1 MGAQT
6 TQSLA
11 KARESLSGHSA
22 TSELAASLFAAAL
35 GLSGSK
41 ALRGALADSSA
52 EQKALQV
59 LAKGAF
65 ASLSTDAK
73 ALIGELVALR
83 WSSPLDLQAAL
94 EELGIRVLAGVSGGS
109 SDLVGE
115 LLAVS
120 KLIHSDPEV
129 ELAVG
134 SKRAPANAKAHLVGA
149 LIGGKVSAEAEA
161 IVRHLVADPRGRRIG
176 RMLMNAAEIVA
187 DQGGKGLAVVS
198 VAKPLNAG
206 QLGLIDD
213 LVQKKYHR
221 PHYIAQQIDDRVV
234 GGARIRVGDDV
245 IDGSVATRL
254 QDLRMKLAG

>member
-6 TQSLA
+6 THSLVTARSSLA
-11 KARESLSGHSA
+11 GYSA
-22 TSELAASLFAAAL
+22 SSELAASLFAAAL

-41 ALRGALADSSA
+41 ALRGALGDASAD
-52 EQKALQV
+52 QKALLS

-73 ALIGELVALR
+73 ALIGELVLLG
-83 WSSPLDLQAAL
+83 WSSPNDLQAAL
-94 EELGIRVLAGVSGGS
+94 EELGIRTLAEVSGES

-120 KLIHSDPEV
+120 QLIHSDPEV

-134 SKRAPANAKAHLVGA
+134 SKRASAEAKAQLVHA
-149 LIGGKVSAEAEA
+149 LIGGKVSAQAEA
-161 IVRHLVADPRGRRIG
+161 IVRHLVSDPRGRRIG
-176 RMLMNAAEIVA
+176 RMLMSSAEIVA
-187 DQGGKGLAVVS
+187 DQGGKGVAVVS
-198 VAKPLNAG
+198 VAKPLSAA
-206 QLGLIDD
+206 QLGQIEQ
-213 LVQKKYHR
+213 LVRKKYDR
-221 PHYIAQQIDDRVV
+221 PHYIAQHIDDTVV

>member
-6 TQSLA
+6 TQSLIE
-11 KARESLSGHSA
+11 ARSSLGGYSA
-22 TSELAASLFAAAL
+22 TSELASSLFAAAL

-52 EQKALQV
+52 DQKALQA
-59 LAKGAF
+59 LASSAF

-73 ALIGELVALR
+73 KLIGSLVSLP
-83 WSSPLDLQAAL
+83 WSTPEDLQAAL
-94 EELGIRVLAGVSGGS
+94 EELGIRMLAQVAGE

-115 LLAVS
+115 LLAIQA
-120 KLIHSDPEV
+120 LIHSDPEV

-134 SKRAPANAKAHLVGA
+134 SKRASAEAKATLVSA
-149 LIGGKVSAEAEA
+149 LVGGKVSAEAEA
-161 IVRHLVADPRGRRIG
+161 IVRHLVSDSRGRRIG
-176 RMLMNAAEIVA
+176 RMLGDAAEIVA
-187 DQGGKGLAVVS
+187 DQGGKGLAVVT
-198 VAKPLNAG
+198 VATPLSAT
-206 QLGLIDD
+206 QQAHIEKLLE
-213 LVQKKYHR
+213 KKYQR
-221 PHYIAQQIDDRVV
+221 PHYIAQRTDDSVV

>member
-6 TQSLA
+6 THSLV
-11 KARESLSGHSA
+11 KARLSLGGYSA
-22 TSELAASLFAAAL
+22 TGELAASLFAAAL

-41 ALRGALADSSA
+41 ALRGALGDSSA
-52 EQKALQV
+52 DQKTLQG
-59 LAKGAF
+59 LAKRAF
-65 ASLSTDAK
+65 ASLSTDAR
-73 ALIGELVALR
+73 ALIGELVTLR
-83 WSSPLDLQAAL
+83 WSSPNDLQAAL
-94 EELGIRVLAGVSGGS
+94 EELGIRALAEVSGGS

-120 KLIHSDPEV
+120 QLIHADPEV

-134 SKRAPANAKAHLVGA
+134 SKRAPAQAKAKLVGA
-149 LIGGKVSAEAEA
+149 LIGGKVSVEAEA

-176 RMLMNAAEIVA
+176 RMLMNSAEIVA

-198 VAKPLNAG
+198 VAKPLSAQ
-206 QLGLIDD
+206 QLGHIDE

-221 PHYIAQQIDDRVV
+221 PHYIAQQIDASVV

>member
-6 TQSLA
+6 TQSLV
-11 KARESLSGHSA
+11 KARVSLGGYTA
-22 TSELAASLFAAAL
+22 TSELASSLFAAAL

-41 ALRGALADSSA
+41 ALRGALGDSSA
-52 EQKALQV
+52 DQKALQA

-73 ALIGELVALR
+73 ALIGELVSLP
-83 WSSPLDLQAAL
+83 WSSANDLQAAL
-94 EELGIRVLAGVSGGS
+94 EELGIRTLAEVSGD

-115 LLAVS
+115 LLAIS
-120 KLIHSDPEV
+120 SLIHSDPEV

-134 SKRAPANAKAHLVGA
+134 SKRASSQAKATLVSA
-149 LIGGKVSAEAEA
+149 LIGGKVSPEAEA
-161 IVRHLVADPRGRRIG
+161 IVRHLVSDSRGRRIG
-176 RMLMNAAEIVA
+176 RMLMNSAEIVA

-198 VAKPLNAG
+198 VAKPLSAAQHAHIE
-206 QLGLIDD
+206 QL
-213 LVQKKYHR
+213 VEKKYQR
-221 PHYIAQQIDDRVV
+221 PHYIAQQIDDSVV

>member
-6 TQSLA
+6 AQSLA
-11 KARESLSGHSA
+11 KARSSLGGYAAS
-22 TSELAASLFAAAL
+22 SELASSLFAAAL

-41 ALRGALADSSA
+41 ALRGALSDSSA
-52 EQKALQV
+52 DQKALHA

-73 ALIGELVALR
+73 ALIGELVSFP
-83 WSSPLDLQAAL
+83 WSSPNDLQAAL
-94 EELGIRVLAGVSGGS
+94 EELGIRVLAEVSGD

-120 KLIHSDPEV
+120 RVIHSDPEV

-134 SKRAPANAKAHLVGA
+134 SKRASGEAKAHLVSA
-149 LIGGKVSAEAEA
+149 LVGGKVSTEAET
-161 IVRHLVADPRGRRIG
+161 IVRHLVQDSRGRRIG
-176 RMLMNAAEIVA
+176 RMLSTCAEIVA
-187 DQGGKGLAVVS
+187 DQGGKGLAVVT
-198 VAKPLNAG
+198 VAKPLSAA
-206 QLGLIDD
+206 QFAQIEKLLE
-213 LVQKKYHR
+213 KKYQR
-221 PHYIAQQIDDRVV
+221 PHYIAQQIDDSVV

>member
-6 TQSLA
+6 TQSLV
-11 KARESLSGHSA
+11 KARASLGGYTA
-22 TSELAASLFAAAL
+22 TSELANSLFAAAL

-41 ALRGALADSSA
+41 ALRGALGDSSA
-52 EQKALQV
+52 DQKALQE

-73 ALIGELVALR
+73 ALIGELVSLP
-83 WSSPLDLQAAL
+83 WSSANDLQAAL
-94 EELGIRVLAGVSGGS
+94 EELGIRTLAEVSGH

-115 LLAVS
+115 LLAIS
-120 KLIHSDPEV
+120 SLIHTDPEV

-134 SKRAPANAKAHLVGA
+134 SKRASSQAKATLVSA
-149 LIGGKVSAEAEA
+149 LIGGKVSPEAEA
-161 IVRHLVADPRGRRIG
+161 IVRHLVSDSRGRRIG
-176 RMLMNAAEIVA
+176 RMLMNSAEIVA

-198 VAKPLNAG
+198 VAKPLSAAQHTHIE
-206 QLGLIDD
+206 QL
-213 LVQKKYHR
+213 VEKKYQR
-221 PHYIAQQIDDRVV
+221 PHYIAQQSDDSVV

>member
-73 ALIGELVALR
+73 ALIGELVSLR

-149 LIGGKVSAEAEA
+149 LIGGKVSSEAEA

-198 VAKPLNAG
+198 VAKPLNAA
-206 QLGLIDD
+206 QLGHIDD

-221 PHYIAQQIDDRVV
+221 PHYIAQQIDDSVV